1 MISVNKIAELI
12 NGNIIGDGNL
22 QVIDICDIEEGK
34 INCITYLSNNKYNKY
49 LEGCKASVVIIPES
63 LDISIDGRVYI
74 KVSNPSLSF
83 IHIMN
88 LLRPPLEDDITIHKL
103 ANVSRKSK
111 IGNNVHIG
119 PFVTIEQ
126 NVTIED
132 DTVIKSGSFI
142 GQGSSI
148 GSKTNI
154 SPNVTIYHDT
164 IIGSKCKIDSGTIIG
179 ADGFGLIKN
188 KRINKSVPHKGRV
201 VIGDDVYIGANCC
214 IDRGTIDDTIILEN
228 CRLDN
233 FVQIAHNVN
242 LGQGCVIAAQVGIA
256 GSTKLEDNVTVAGQ
270 VGIIDHLIIKNN
282 TIITAKS
289 LVCNSTD
296 TNSFLS
302 GNPAQPHRDFL
313 KQQLFLRKMV
323 DKNQEKV

>member
-1 MISVNKIAELI
+1 MISVDKISRLI
-12 NGNIIGDGNL
+12 NGDIIGDGNF
-22 QVIDICDIEEGK
+22 QVEDICDIEEGK
-34 INCITYLSNNKYNKY
+34 INCITYLSNNKYKKY
-49 LEGCKASVVIIPES
+49 LERCKASVVIIPEK
-63 LDISIDGRVYI
+63 LDISNHGKVYI
-74 KVSNPSLSF
+74 KVPNPSISF
-83 IHIMN
+83 INVMN
-88 LLRPPLEDDITIHKL
+88 LFHPILEDKAIINNL
-103 ANVSRKSK
+103 ASVSQNTN

-119 PFVTIEQ
+119 PFVTIERD
-126 NVTIED
+126 VTIED
-132 DTVIKSGSFI
+132 DTIIQSGSFI
-142 GQGSSI
+142 GRGSFI
-148 GSKTNI
+148 GSKTKI
-154 SPNVTIYHDT
+154 LSNVTIYHDST
-164 IIGSKCKIDSGTIIG
+164 IGSNCKIDSGTIIG
-179 ADGFGLIKN
+179 ADGFGLIKDKN
-188 KRINKSVPHKGRV
+188 KNKSVPHKGRV
-201 VIGDDVYIGANCC
+201 VIGNDVYIGANCC

-323 DKNQEKV
+323 DKN

>member
-12 NGNIIGDGNL
+12 NGDIIGDGSL
-22 QVIDICDIEEGK
+22 QVEDICDIEKGK

-49 LEGCKASVVIIPES
+49 LEGCKASVVIIPKN
-63 LDISIDGRVYI
+63 LDITIDSRIYI
-74 KVSNPSLSF
+74 KVSDPPLSF
-83 IHIMN
+83 INVMN
-88 LLRPPLEDDITIHKL
+88 LFHPLIEDDVTIHKS

-119 PFVTIEQ
+119 PFVTIEK

-132 DTVIKSGSFI
+132 YTVIKSGSFI

-148 GSKTNI
+148 GSKTSI
-154 SPNVTIYHDT
+154 LANVTIYHNT
-164 IIGSKCKIDSGTIIG
+164 IIGSHCKIDSGAIIG

-188 KRINKSVPHKGRV
+188 KRINKSIPHKGRV
-201 VIGDDVYIGANCC
+201 IIGNDVYIGANCC
-214 IDRGTIDDTIILEN
+214 IDRGTIDDTIISDN
-228 CRLDN
+228 CRIDN
-233 FVQIAHNVN
+233 LVQIAHNVK
-242 LGQGCVIAAQVGIA
+242 LGQGCIVAAQVGIA

-270 VGIIDHLIIKNN
+270 VGIIDHLIIKKN

-296 TNSFLS
+296 NNSFLS
-302 GNPAQPHRDFL
+302 GNPARPHRDFL

-323 DKNQEKV
+323 DKN